1 MSTLLSPLRSGPSVL
16 SPRRG
21 DRTLSRELD
30 TLDRRKTMAMAE
42 LEARA
47 QLESARVHAIGFVG
61 QQALQAAAMLSEME
75 GQLAKIC
82 PLATG
87 RLQGLAD
94 ITALAI
100 AQVVGE
106 AGRRLS

>member
-1 MSTLLSPLRSGPSVL
+1 MARSLISTGPSVL
-16 SPRRG
+16 IPRRA
-21 DRTLSRELD
+21 DRTLSRELE
-30 TLDRRKTMAMAE
+30 TLVRRKSLAMAE

-75 GQLAKIC
+75 GQLARIC